1 MGTLI
6 AYAYPTNLFA
16 RLADH
21 TYVACGTGARRWSC
35 WGGNT
40 GGSEIARGNG
50 STQRADAIAGN
61 KDRAGITCYLVNGVC
76 HQAANRIL
84 LPAGVIVSAAR
95 GYGLSEALFGT
106 YGRPSAAFGLCKAP
120 FHRHEGVT
128 GDLAECM
135 DPGPGGA
142 EAAPALKSAGEAGE
156 QAYLAAVQALYLAE
170 GSDFKASP
178 EGPGSLHDFQMTL
191 FELFV
196 EHRLG
201 EAGNKDARTP
211 SQGERDDLRS
221 ARSRFELERLGLE
234 SNSPPTRDPE
244 AFAGRFN
251 ELGQL
256 FQRHVGEI
264 LSDEQYTALLDAR
277 KGEDIILAD
286 PDAMKE
292 AYGPD
297 RPEPGFEG

>member
-35 WGGNT
+35 WGGDT
-40 GGSEIARGNG
+40 GGDEIARGTG
-50 STQRADAIAGN
+50 STQRADAIAGR

-84 LPAGVIVSAAR
+84 VPAGVIVSAAR

-120 FHRHEGVT
+120 FERHEGVT
-128 GDLAECM
+128 GDLAECL
-135 DPGPGGA
+135 GPDADGA
-142 EAAPALKSAGEAGE
+142 GASATKSAGASGE

-170 GSDFKASP
+170 GSGYKSIP
-178 EGPGSLHDFQMTL
+178 EGPQSLHDFQMQL

-201 EAGNKDARTP
+201 GLHQKDASPP

-221 ARSRFELERLGLE
+221 ARSRFEFERLELE
-234 SNSPPTRDPE
+234 GSAPPTQDP
-244 AFAGRFN
+244 ATFAGRFN
-251 ELGQL
+251 ELTQR
-256 FQRHVGEI
+256 FQQHTGEI
-264 LSDEQYTALLDAR
+264 LSDAQYTALLDAR
-277 KGEDIILAD
+277 KGEPVELAD
-286 PDAMKE
+286 PRIMEE

-297 RPEPGFEG
+297 APKPRPGP